1 MLACQ
6 RHLFDIPDDVVW
18 LACAQHSPAL
28 HAVDAA
34 GRRGLERKRHPW
46 TLGPVNYHDEVEEV
60 RGLFGRLIGASADD
74 IALVPSVS
82 YAMTLAAGNLSAGPS
97 RRVVVLAEQFPSN
110 VYPWRDLVQREGGA
124 LTTVARPDG
133 ADWTGALLAAIDERT
148 AVVAVPNCHWMDGA
162 MIDLEAV
169 GAAARRVGAALVLD
183 LTQSLGAL
191 PFDLAA
197 VQPDFIAA
205 AAYKWLLGPYSFG
218 FLYAAPTRQA
228 GRPLEQGWANRAAS
242 EASEPLTDYRDALL
256 PGARRF
262 DVGERGNYIAVPM
275 AIAALEQI
283 FDWRVEAIAAS
294 LRPVVTEL
302 AERASALG
310 LRPTAADLRA
320 PHFLGLRLPG
330 GPPARLLEALR
341 TERIF
346 VSLRGDCLRVAP
358 HLYNRPE
365 DIDRLFAVLEAAL

>member
-28 HAVDAA
+28 HAVHAA
-34 GRRGLERKRHPW
+34 GLQGLERKRHPW
-46 TLGPVNYHDEVEEV
+46 TLGAANYHDEVEKL
-60 RGLFGRLIGASADD
+60 RGLFARLIGASGDG
-74 IALVPSVS
+74 IAIVPSVS
-82 YAMTLAAGNLSAGPS
+82 YGMTLAAGNLSAGPG
-97 RRVVVLAEQFPSN
+97 RRVVLLAEQFPSN
-110 VYPWRDLVQREGGA
+110 VYPWRELVRREGGTV
-124 LTTVARPDG
+124 TTVARPDG
-133 ADWTGALLAAIDERT
+133 ADWTDALLAAIDDRT

-162 MIDLEAV
+162 MIDLPAV

-205 AAYKWLLGPYSFG
+205 AAYKWLLGPYNFG
-218 FLYAAPTRQA
+218 FLYAAPARQA
-228 GRPLEQGWANRAAS
+228 GRPLEQGWAIRAVS
-242 EASEPLTDYRDALL
+242 EAREPLTDYRDALL
-256 PGARRF
+256 PSARRF

-283 FDWRVEAIAAS
+283 LDWRVEAIAAS
-294 LRPVVTEL
+294 LRPMVADV

-310 LRPTAADLRA
+310 LRPTPADLRA

-330 GPPARLLEALR
+330 GPPAGLLDSLFA
-341 TERIF
+341 ERVF

-358 HLYNRPE
+358 HLYNRRH
-365 DIDRLFAVLEAAL
+365 DIDRLFAALEAAL